1 MENKNKLQKQMTSR
15 HIMMLALGGAIG
27 AGLFKGSG
35 EAIGI
40 AGPSVIL
47 AFLLGGLVLFIVMNG
62 LGRLVLSSDNIQGL
76 SGIIKPYLGDRTADF
91 IDWLYWS
98 LWMINIIA
106 EAVAAASFMQLWFP
120 NVPSWIFVLILAM
133 LTTLINLYSVRLFAE
148 TEYWLAF
155 IKIAVIIILIVFG
168 VYLVGHE
175 IFNIGFGST
184 ISRMTSHGGFAPH
197 GLKGLVNSLLV
208 VIYSYGGSELIA
220 ITVSETE
227 DPKTAIPKAIKGV
240 MGRIISFYIVPMILL
255 LIIYRWDAL
264 ASTSV
269 SPFVMV
275 FQKMHIPFAS
285 DIVNFVI
292 VLALFSSINSG
303 VYASSRTLY
312 FRVKENTGFTSKLA
326 VLNKHQVPQRAVLFC
341 TGTLYIGVIL
351 SYFLG
356 DKLFNYLVGSLSYS
370 VLLTWMLISVASF
383 VLAMKKGSAIERFFS
398 GLVIIVL
405 ALIFIGILMN
415 NTIGVTL
422 FTACIYLIIFFSYR
436 KKNPEIVSDKI

>member
-1 MENKNKLQKQMTSR
+1 MENKLKKQMTSR
-15 HIMMLALGGAIG
+15 HITMLALGGAIG

-40 AGPSVIL
+40 AGPSVLL
-47 AFLLGGLVLFIVMNG
+47 AFLLGGLVLFIVMSG
-62 LGRLVLSSDNIQGL
+62 LGRLVIANDNVHGL
-76 SGIIKPYLGDRTADF
+76 SGIIEPFLGKRSADF

-106 EAVAAASFMQLWFP
+106 EAVAAASFLQLWFP
-120 NVPSWIFVLILAM
+120 HVPAWLFVFFLAI

-155 IKIAVIIILIVFG
+155 AKITVIILLIIFG
-168 VYLVGHE
+168 IFLIGKE
-175 IFNIGFGST
+175 IHNAGFLPT
-184 ISRMTSHGGFAPH
+184 VQNMNAHGGFTPH
-197 GLKGLVNSLLV
+197 GLKGLISSLLV

-240 MGRIISFYIVPMILL
+240 MGRIISFYIIPMLLL
-255 LIIYRWDAL
+255 LIIYPWNML
-264 ASTSV
+264 AHSNV
-269 SPFVMV
+269 SPFVLV
-275 FQKMHIPFAS
+275 FEKIHIPFAS

-312 FRVKENTGFTSKLA
+312 FRLKNSKTATKNLA
-326 VLNKHQVPQRAVLFC
+326 VLNRHQVPQRAVLFC
-341 TGTLYIGVIL
+341 TGTLYVGVIL

-370 VLLTWMLISVASF
+370 VLLTWLMITFAAF
-383 VLAMKKGSAIERFFS
+383 ALAWKKGTKAEIFFS
-398 GLVIIVL
+398 GLAI
-405 ALIFIGILMN
+405 LILFLILIGILFSN
-415 NTIGVTL
+415 PLSVTVM
-422 FTACIYLIIFFSYR
+422 TAVIYLIILLSYQ
-436 KKNPEIVSDKI
+436 KKHFHTLTDHT

>member
-1 MENKNKLQKQMTSR
+1 MENKLQKQMTSR
-15 HIMMLALGGAIG
+15 HITMLALGGAIG

-40 AGPSVIL
+40 AGPSVLL
-47 AFLLGGLVLFIVMNG
+47 AFLLGGLVLFIVMSG
-62 LGRLVLSSDNIQGL
+62 LGRLVIANENVHGL
-76 SGIIKPYLGDRTADF
+76 SGIIEPFLGTRSADF

-106 EAVAAASFMQLWFP
+106 EAVAAASFLQLWFP
-120 NVPSWIFVLILAM
+120 HVPAWLFVFFLAI
-133 LTTLINLYSVRLFAE
+133 LTTFINLYSVKLFAE

-155 IKIAVIIILIVFG
+155 AKITVIILLIIFG
-168 VYLVGHE
+168 VFLIGKE
-175 IFNIGFGST
+175 IHTSGFIPT
-184 ISRMTSHGGFAPH
+184 FQNMNAHGGFTPH
-197 GLKGLVNSLLV
+197 GLKGLISSLLV

-240 MGRIISFYIVPMILL
+240 MGRIISFYIIPMLLL
-255 LIIYRWDAL
+255 LIIYPWNML
-264 ASTSV
+264 AHSSV
-269 SPFVMV
+269 SPFVLV
-275 FQKMHIPFAS
+275 FEKLHIPFAG

-312 FRVKENTGFTSKLA
+312 FRLKEAKGFSKNLA
-326 VLNKHQVPQRAVLFC
+326 VLNRYQVPQRAVLFC
-341 TGTLYIGVIL
+341 TGTLYFGVIL

-370 VLLTWMLISVASF
+370 VLLTWLMITFAAF
-383 VLAMKKGSAIERFFS
+383 VLAWKTGTKLEIFFS
-398 GLVIIVL
+398 GIAIIVL
-405 ALIFIGILMN
+405 LLILIGILLSN
-415 NTIGVTL
+415 PLSVTVM
-422 FTACIYLIIFFSYR
+422 TGCIYLVILLSYQ
-436 KKNPEIVSDKI
+436 KKHYHTITDQN

>member
-1 MENKNKLQKQMTSR
+1 
-15 HIMMLALGGAIG
+15 
-27 AGLFKGSG
+27 
-35 EAIGI
+35 
-40 AGPSVIL
+40 
-47 AFLLGGLVLFIVMNG
+47 MNG
-62 LGRLVLSSDNIQGL
+62 LGRLVLSSDNVQGL
-76 SGIIKPYLGDRTADF
+76 SGIIKPFLGDRTADF

-98 LWMINIIA
+98 LWMVNIIA

-120 NVPSWIFVLILAM
+120 HVPSWIFVLILAL

-155 IKIAVIIILIVFG
+155 IKIAVIILLIVFG

-175 IFNIGFGST
+175 VWNIGLFDT
-184 ISRMTSHGGFAPH
+184 VSRMNSHGGFAPH

-255 LIIYRWDAL
+255 LIIYRWDTL
-264 ASTSV
+264 AATTA

-275 FQKMHIPFAS
+275 FQKMHIPFAT

-312 FRVKENTGFTSKLA
+312 FRIKDHSGFTSKLA

-341 TGTLYIGVIL
+341 TGTLYLGVIL

-370 VLLTWMLISVASF
+370 VLLTWMLISVAAF
-383 VLAMKKGSAIERFFS
+383 VLALKKGTRTERFFS
-398 GLVIIVL
+398 ALVILVL
-405 ALIFIGILMN
+405 GLIFVGILIN
-415 NTIGVTL
+415 NPVGVTL
-422 FTACIYLIIFFSYR
+422 FTACIYLAILLSYR
-436 KKNPEIVSDKI
+436 KKQVDTATDQI

>member
-1 MENKNKLQKQMTSR
+1 MENKLQKQMTSR

-62 LGRLVLSSDNIQGL
+62 LGRLVLNSDNVQGL
-76 SGIIKPYLGDRTADF
+76 SGIIKPFLGDRTADF

-98 LWMINIIA
+98 LWMVNIIA

-120 NVPSWIFVLILAM
+120 HVPSWIFVLILAI
-133 LTTLINLYSVRLFAE
+133 LTTMINLYSVRLFAE

-155 IKIAVIIILIVFG
+155 IKIVA
-168 VYLVGHE
+168 HE
-175 IFNIGFGST
+175 VFNIGFVDT
-184 ISRMTSHGGFAPH
+184 ISRMNSHGGFTPH
-197 GLKGLVNSLLV
+197 GLHGLVSSLLV

-240 MGRIISFYIVPMILL
+240 MGRIISFYIVPMTLL
-255 LIIYRWDAL
+255 LIIYRWDTLSA
-264 ASTSV
+264 TTV

-275 FQKMHIPFAS
+275 FQKMHIPFAT

-312 FRVKENTGFTSKLA
+312 FRVKDNDGFTSKLA
-326 VLNKHQVPQRAVLFC
+326 ALNKHQVPQRAVLFC
-341 TGTLYIGVIL
+341 TGTLYLGVIL

-356 DKLFNYLVGSLSYS
+356 NKLFNYLVGSLSYS
-370 VLLTWMLISVASF
+370 VLLTWLLISIAAF
-383 VLAMKKGSAIERFFS
+383 VLALKKGTRSERFFS
-398 GLVIIVL
+398 GLVILVL
-405 ALIFIGILMN
+405 GLIFIGILMN
-415 NTIGVTL
+415 NPIGVTL
-422 FTACIYLIIFFSYR
+422 FTACIYLVILFSYR
-436 KKNPEIVSDKI
+436 KKQTDPVSEQI

>member
-1 MENKNKLQKQMTSR
+1 MENKLQKQMTSR

-62 LGRLVLSSDNIQGL
+62 LGRLVLDSDNVQGL
-76 SGIIKPYLGDRTADF
+76 SGIIKPFLGERTADF

-98 LWMINIIA
+98 LWMVNIIA

-120 NVPSWIFVLILAM
+120 HVPSWVFVLILAL

-155 IKIAVIIILIVFG
+155 IKIAVIIILIVFSA
-168 VYLVGHE
+168 YLVGRE
-175 IFNIGFGST
+175 IFDIGFIDT
-184 ISRMTSHGGFAPH
+184 ISRMNSHGGFTPH
-197 GLKGLVNSLLV
+197 GLNGLVNSLLV

-227 DPKTAIPKAIKGV
+227 NPKTAIPKAIKGV
-240 MGRIISFYIVPMILL
+240 MGRIISFYIVPMVLL
-255 LIIYRWDAL
+255 LIIYRWDTL
-264 ASTSV
+264 ASTTA

-275 FQKMHIPFAS
+275 FQKMHIPFAT

-341 TGTLYIGVIL
+341 TGTLYLGVIL

-356 DKLFNYLVGSLSYS
+356 NKLFNYLVGSLSYS
-370 VLLTWMLISVASF
+370 VLLTWLLISVAAF
-383 VLAMKKGSAIERFFS
+383 VLALKKGTKAEKFFS
-398 GLVIIVL
+398 GLVILVL
-405 ALIFIGILMN
+405 GLIFVGILMN
-415 NTIGVTL
+415 NPIGVTI
-422 FTACIYLIIFFSYR
+422 FTACIYLVILFSYR
-436 KKNPEIVSDKI
+436 KKQSATVSEHI